1 MILNGHDLFVGAP
14 IKDMVPEKVVAHG
27 MTFGLRNG
35 V

>member
-1 MILNGHDLFVGAP
+1 MIINGRDLITAAP

-27 MTFGLRNG
+27 MTYGLGSG

>member
-1 MILNGHDLFVGAP
+1 MIINGRDLIAAAP

-27 MTFGLRNG
+27 MTYGLRSG